1 VGQRDKW
8 HDFMPSEDSFF
19 QPGDAKSIWRR
30 YCGPLFLSLEDFM
43 EVQNHLLNERLD
55 LLAQSRPEKGSM
67 TGLKL
72 AGVDEFRRLL
82 PLTKY
87 KDYLSSLSSEQDNSG
102 ADDGQVWVQTSAP
115 GGTFKH
121 VPWTYRFQ
129 RVQWRNVIG
138 ALILASARAQ
148 EEIAVAPGIRAL
160 IILPPQPFASAC
172 LASCLSEQ
180 FPAQILPPL
189 DIGQK
194 LPFRRRIDLGLQ
206 LALVHDLDYVI
217 SMTSSLLVTG
227 ERASRMANRGGIP
240 LSITKLNHRV
250 LWRLLWRRFGFRRNL
265 APRHLWS
272 VKGIVSWGADTDI
285 FKKRI
290 EAQWGRPLYQLYASS
305 ESGIIAMQESLK
317 GPLAF
322 LPDSVFLEF
331 LPEEEKEAGDDARTV
346 LISEVEDGKLYEPV
360 ITNFYGM
367 PFLRYRQGDLVRIH
381 RDDSG
386 KVPRMSFYGRADDVI
401 DLYGI
406 ARLNTQTV
414 SRALELAGVTHGNW
428 CLRKEYEGDK
438 AILMFYIEVAEGT
451 QATEIERLLHRGLK
465 AADQHY
471 REAVYTMAFNP
482 TRVTA
487 LPQGTFQRLAAS
499 AGGSSR
505 QMKMNPPDSLIQE
518 LMTLSR
524 QTR

>member
-1 VGQRDKW
+1 MGQKDLW

-19 QPGDAKSIWRR
+19 QTRDAKSIWRR
-30 YCGPLFLSLEDFM
+30 YSGPLFLSLEDFV
-43 EVQNHLLNERLD
+43 EVQNHLLSERID
-55 LLAQSRPEKGSM
+55 LLAQSRPGKEST
-67 TGLKL
+67 TGLRVTN
-72 AGVDEFRRLL
+72 VDEFRRLL
-82 PLTKY
+82 PLTRY
-87 KDYLSSLSSEQDNSG
+87 KNYLSSLSSEQYNSN
-102 ADDGQVWVQTSAP
+102 ADDGAVWVQTSAP
-115 GGTFKH
+115 GGTFKR

-138 ALILASARAQ
+138 AMILASART
-148 EEIAVAPGIRAL
+148 EKEIAVAPGIRAL

-189 DIGQK
+189 EIGQK

-206 LALVHDLDYVI
+206 LALLHDLDFVI

-227 ERASRMANRGGIP
+227 ERVSRMASHGGIP
-240 LSITKLNHRV
+240 LSITKVHPRV
-250 LWRLLWRRFGFRRNL
+250 LWRLLWRRFGSRRNL

-272 VKGIVSWGADTDI
+272 IKGIISWGADTDI

-290 EAQWGRPLYQLYASS
+290 ELQWGRPLYQLYASS
-305 ESGIIAMQESLK
+305 ESGIVAMQESLQ
-317 GPLAF
+317 GLLAF

-331 LPEEEKEAGDDARTV
+331 LPEEELEAGDNARTV

-381 RDDSG
+381 RDNSG
-386 KVPRMSFYGRADDVI
+386 QVPRMSFYGRADDVI

-414 SRALELAGVTHGNW
+414 SLALELAGITHGNW

-451 QATEIERLLHRGLK
+451 QAIEIERLLHRGLK
-465 AADQHY
+465 VADQHY

-482 TRVTA
+482 ARVTA
-487 LPQGTFQRLAAS
+487 LPQGTFQRQAAS
-499 AGGSSR
+499 GSGSSR
-505 QMKMNPPDSLIQE
+505 QIKMNPPDSLIQQ
-518 LMTLSR
+518 LITSSR
-524 QTR
+524 QTQ